1 MGALAAVWE
10 GVEPDMAEE
19 IGRCK
24 PSERDREDADL
35 RVEEGRVAEGLS
47 SVI

>member
-19 IGRCK
+19 VRRSK
-24 PSERDREDADL
+24 PCERDREDADL
-35 RVEEGRVAEGLS
+35 RVEEDRVAEGLS